1 MFNKLSLFPQLVLT
15 NFIKIQLQRIT
26 VMATFEDFQKIDIR
40 VGKIIDVQD
49 YPEARKPTFKL
60 RIDFGEEIGIKRS
73 CAQLTANYNKDE
85 LTGKL
90 VLCVVNF
97 PPRQI
102 GTAVSEVLTL
112 GVPDE
117 KNECILI
124 IPDKSIPIGG
134 RLY

>member
-1 MFNKLSLFPQLVLT
+1 
-15 NFIKIQLQRIT
+15 
-26 VMATFEDFQKIDIR
+26 MATFEDFQKLDIR
-40 VGKIIDVQD
+40 VGRIIDVQNF
-49 YPEARKPTFKL
+49 PEARKPSYKL
-60 RIDFGEEIGIKRS
+60 KIDLGEEIGIKKS
-73 CAQLTANYNKDE
+73 CAQLPQNYKINE
-85 LTGKL
+85 LIGKQ

-124 IPDKSIPIGG
+124 IPDIDVPLGG